1 MSSISMLVLLLTVG
15 LLLSLNPFNLS
26 VFSVLLAGTLGKGHP
41 KAKVHNVA
49 STYLIVYWLATALL
63 GIALVLILGH
73 LPDKTLQTSALIISG
88 LMILWGTISLK
99 NYFWPRLH
107 FKVPAVWHDL
117 LHKHTVK
124 RHSTNSALILSLS
137 AYLISLGGIGLQL
150 LALATIIALL
160 TPEVPQWM
168 LLPASCLVLPLI
180 FIYQQILKGF
190 RVSALLKWKS
200 DSGAMMRLSL
210 SLVQIVLGWLILLIL
225 NGSIG
230 VMP

>member
-1 MSSISMLVLLLTVG
+1 MSSINMLVLLFAVG

-26 VFSVLLAGTLGKGHP
+26 VFSALLAGTLGKGHA

-49 STYLIVYWLATALL
+49 STYLTVYWLATALL
-63 GIALVLILGH
+63 GVVLVLVLGH
-73 LPDKTLQTSALIISG
+73 LPDKALQISALVVSG
-88 LMILWGTISLK
+88 LVILWGTISLK

-107 FKVPAVWHDL
+107 FKVPSVWHDF

-124 RHSTNSALILSLS
+124 KHSTSSALVLSLS
-137 AYLISLGGIGLQL
+137 AYLISLGSIGLQL
-150 LALATIIALL
+150 LALATIVALL
-160 TPEVPQWM
+160 TPQVPQWM

-190 RVSALLKWKS
+190 RISALLKWKN
-200 DSGAMMRLSL
+200 DNGAMMRLSL